1 MREPFI
7 EFDDFDHL
15 EFLIVD
21 RRVVEEIVEIRLS
34 SVEDWREDHLLFQG
48 RQTHFFVHD
57 RDNFDECTCRHIHD
71 FNQEHQIVET

>member
-21 RRVVEEIVEIRLS
+21 RRVVEEIVEIRLR
-34 SVEDWREDHLLFQG
+34 SVEYRREDHLLFQ
-48 RQTHFFVHD
+48 R
-57 RDNFDECTCRHIHD
+57 R
-71 FNQEHQIVET
+71 